1 MDIHV
6 FCLCALTVFVVTH
19 GQNSEENKDITPRDL
34 LKNTHTQHEQFAE
47 KMMLPLVERLT
58 KTSTLISKIQSEGL
72 AMKASHGTESEFHL
86 NYEKIRSNIASMKV
100 RHSAKSEFE
109 LKPSFPS
116 ASVAKSSAAQ
126 IDDSSS
132 AKTANTSPMPKQ
144 DVSSSSKNDTSTKED
159 DSSSTKQNDTHS
171 SEKTDETS
179 KPKAESSSLETNK
192 TQSNKNADKSPEPKS
207 KNSSSEKV
215 DETSTPMKN
224 SSSQKETTQSVEK
237 DASLSQVNS
246 SSHKHTLHIVIT
258 HVLHSSLPLV
268 TRKFD
273 VANPVHLT
281 TETNQPE
288 VITSTTDQNHI
299 VHITFPVK
307 LLPSKKQTQLETQ
320 KFKSNTNF
328 KEASKGMY
336 KVSMARIIHKN
347 ELNTIY
353 NK

>member
-6 FCLCALTVFVVTH
+6 FCLCALTVFVVTL
-19 GQNSEENKDITPRDL
+19 GQNPDENKDITPQEL
-34 LKNTHTQHEQFAE
+34 LKNTHSQHEQFG
-47 KMMLPLVERLT
+47 KTMMLPLLEKLS
-58 KTSTLISKIQSEGL
+58 KTSTLISKIQSGM

-86 NYEKIRSNIASMKV
+86 NYKKMRSNIASMKV

-109 LKPSFPS
+109 LKRSFPS

-126 IDDSSS
+126 IANSSS
-132 AKTANTSPMPKQ
+132 EETANTIPVPKQ
-144 DVSSSSKNDTSTKED
+144 DLTSSSENDTSTKKD
-159 DSSSTKQNDTHS
+159 DRSSTKQNDTHS
-171 SEKTDETS
+171 HEKADETL
-179 KPKAESSSLETNK
+179 KPKAENSSLEINK

-207 KNSSSEKV
+207 KNSSSEKG

-258 HVLHSSLPLV
+258 HVFHSSLPQV
-268 TRKFD
+268 GREFD

-288 VITSTTDQNHI
+288 VITSTTDQKNI
-299 VHITFPVK
+299 VHITFPGN
-307 LLPSKKQTQLETQ
+307 LLLSKKQSQQDT
-320 KFKSNTNF
+320 KKIKSYKNL

-336 KVSMARIIHKN
+336 KVSMAGIIHKN
-347 ELNTIY
+347 ER
-353 NK
+353 NKICIK